1 MQVEVAMRG
10 LFEEPITVGGE
21 ESSSGDYKQGGRTT
35 WSELR
40 ETGVRISFIVAF
52 CGTVDDFRLMM
63 TAKLDVSSFLEFT
76 VQAFLSLGF
85 GVNCLTI
92 FVYDSSWLFGV
103 SLLPLSR
110 TVSLGRVSLVAVA
123 AATAPHPYCRP
134 VVTEDIDNFV
144 LKDVR
149 HPCLEV
155 QEGVSFI
162 PNDVVFQRG
171 QLSRFLLI
179 LVLRLFCTWYL
190 NHKLLFALVI
200 SKCVLSIP

>member
-1 MQVEVAMRG
+1 MQVEVAMRE
-10 LFEEPITVGGE
+10 LRRVSGE

-63 TAKLDVSSFLEFT
+63 MAKLDVSSFLEFT
-76 VQAFLSLGF
+76 VGF

-110 TVSLGRVSLVAVA
+110 TVSLGRVSLVCRCRSDRP
-123 AATAPHPYCRP
+123 APLLPAGCH
-134 VVTEDIDNFV
+134 
-144 LKDVR
+144 
-149 HPCLEV
+149 
-155 QEGVSFI
+155 
-162 PNDVVFQRG
+162 RG
-171 QLSRFLLI
+171 YRQLRAKGRKASM
-179 LVLRLFCTWYL
+179 
-190 NHKLLFALVI
+190 
-200 SKCVLSIP
+200 S